1 MTVDGGSALSVS
13 GADGCCVAA
22 VVVSRRGVRCASQ
35 LAVSGQVVPRE
46 VDGVRG
52 LVGVGDVR
60 DPAVSRQVVI
70 VSRDLGRVRD
80 LGLATI
86 SIRNGRVNSSLPGIC
101 FDGPVIE

>member
-70 VSRDLGRVRD
+70 VGRVRD
-80 LGLATI
+80 PGLATTSI
-86 SIRNGRVNSSLPGIC
+86 SNGLVNSSLPTGIG